1 MEGGTLWGPDAEGGG
16 AGEEPEQV
24 CGRDDDDIY
33 IMMKCLYVC
42 MSVTFLLILP
52 FPCHGWP
59 LLCAPA
65 SHLPPGLANNL
76 KSIIIMMNVDCL
88 DADD

>member
-1 MEGGTLWGPDAEGGG
+1 
-16 AGEEPEQV
+16 
-24 CGRDDDDIY
+24 
-33 IMMKCLYVC
+33 MMKCLYVC

-52 FPCHGWP
+52 FPCHGWL

>member
-1 MEGGTLWGPDAEGGG
+1 MASLSVYHCDIDDDDDDDDDDG
-16 AGEEPEQV
+16 
-24 CGRDDDDIY
+24 DDDIY

-52 FPCHGWP
+52 IPCHGWL